1 MRTPRLSRRIPDV
14 RLGYVTEMHWPRR
27 PEKTP
32 YRDKTSALSCFIQ
45 KRVSLRLFTVK
56 TLLFPNTEANQQWI
70 GSFPADR
77 CDQLIKS
84 NTSFSSVHPS
94 AVEPENELRPKWCKI
109 TFKYAFK
116 LIFLKF
122 IFEFMI
128 NTVPP
133 NSNSD
138 QRHVKRESYSKGA
151 SSNPS
156 EGIRLNFAHFFPVTF
171 LITSSSL
178 PCFPLFSLLIL

>member
-14 RLGYVTEMHWPRR
+14 SLGYVTEMHWPRR
-27 PEKTP
+27 PGKTSC
-32 YRDKTSALSCFIQ
+32 RDKTSALSCFIQ
-45 KRVSLRLFTVK
+45 KSVSLRVFTVK

-77 CDQLIKS
+77 CDQLTKS

-94 AVEPENELRPKWCKI
+94 AVEPENEFKRPKWCKR
-109 TFKYAFK
+109 
-116 LIFLKF
+116 
-122 IFEFMI
+122 IFEFTI

-138 QRHVKRESYSKGA
+138 QRHVKGNRIRRERVRISAKAY
-151 SSNPS
+151 
-156 EGIRLNFAHFFPVTF
+156 V
-171 LITSSSL
+171 
-178 PCFPLFSLLIL
+178 